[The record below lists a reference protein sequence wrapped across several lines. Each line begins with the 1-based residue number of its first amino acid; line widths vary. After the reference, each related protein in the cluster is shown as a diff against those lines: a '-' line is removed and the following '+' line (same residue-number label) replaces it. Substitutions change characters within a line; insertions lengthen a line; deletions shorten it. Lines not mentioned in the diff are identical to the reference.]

1 MFKRILSIG
10 LIVAGLLS
18 AVVWVG
24 WQSSTAEAQIAIA
37 NPDMGYGFNVAAWDT
52 GRVQELGFNWIK
64 VFNPPG
70 DKQPVN
76 VMYRID
82 VDSSDVGNLPGIA
95 TRVRDIAQNNGDYID
110 AYEIGNEV
118 NLDASYGWKTAPEAD
133 QYVEVLCTAYAEIK
147 AHDPTAIVI
156 SAGLAPTGRVTGDW
170 NGREGHNGLYQ
181 DDHGFLREMLDA
193 ITAKSSDCFD
203 AVGYH
208 NYGFDQPFDA
218 SPDCVNG
225 FCFRGVEK
233 IREIMVDKGFEEK
246 QVWTTEFGWI
256 VNPNEVGKPECEQT
270 LIDQGRGWQM
280 VTLQEQS
287 NNIAGAYDYAAKNW
301 DWMGGLILFN
311 LNFNKAGYYSNCEQ
325 MTFYSVQD
333 RPAETALKELKKAYE
348 FTIPKPEPV
357 VGQSGQWSALIL
369 ASDQP
374 YTMTAG
380 LVISNTGNAPL
391 TYSVS
396 ISGFENIPPT
406 LSGSLGAVITGTE
419 GSSLSM
425 VITASDLVTGTY
437 TGQVTVNVEPV
448 ADEFPKVYEL
458 RLVIADKIYPFYL
471 PLVTNG
477 P

>member
-1 MFKRILSIG
+1 MVKRIFIVGSLS
-10 LIVAGLLS
+10 LSLLS
-18 AVVWVG
+18 VVILIG
-24 WQSSTAEAQIAIA
+24 WQPQEAEAQIAIA

-52 GRVQELGFNWIK
+52 GKVQELGFNWIK

-82 VDSSDVGNLPGIA
+82 VDSSDVGNLPGVA
-95 TRVRDIAQNNGDYID
+95 TRVRNVAQNNGDYID

-133 QYVEVLCTAYAEIK
+133 KYVEVLCTAYAEIK
-147 AHDPTAIVI
+147 AYDPTAIVI

-170 NGREGHNGLYQ
+170 NGRDGHNGFYQ

-193 ITAKSSDCFD
+193 VTAKGEPCFD

-208 NYGFDQPFDA
+208 NYGFDKAFDA
-218 SPDCVNG
+218 DPDCVNG

-233 IREIMVDKGFEEK
+233 IYDIMVEK
-246 QVWTTEFGWI
+246 DFGDSKVWTTEFGWI

-270 LIDQGRGWQM
+270 LIDQGRDWQM
-280 VTLQEQS
+280 VTLEEQS
-287 NNIAGAYDYAAKNW
+287 ENIAGAFDYAAKNW
-301 DWMGGLILFN
+301 EWMGGLILFN

-348 FTIPKPEPV
+348 YTIPEPV
-357 VGQSGQWSALIL
+357 PMVERSGEWSALIL

-374 YTMTAG
+374 YTMTAS
-380 LVISNTGNAPL
+380 VHISNTGDAPL
-391 TYSVS
+391 TYTVL
-396 ISGFENIPPT
+396 ISGFDNIPPT
-406 LSGSLGAVITGTE
+406 LSGNLGSMITGGE
-419 GSSLSM
+419 SSMLNFS
-425 VITASDLVTGTY
+425 VSANDLITGKY
-437 TGQVTVNVEPV
+437 TGQVTVNVEP
-448 ADEFPKVYEL
+448 AAEDFPKTYEL

-471 PLVTNG
+471 PLIMK
-477 P
+477 